1 MKREIVMLSLMGG
14 LMIGLW
20 GCGSSGT
27 ALPSEP
33 VAEVGSENA
42 SAYATEEILP
52 EVWYTADDLLEMWD
66 AGILS
71 KEKVVEMAEAGQM
84 NDATCREMISYIEQE
99 ERYAAI
105 IELIRTSDEGW
116 SVDDL
121 VELYYAGVIWRD
133 EVMEMAEAGEFSE
146 EISKDF
152 LFRIGWDEES
162 IAQFANNLYGGNS
175 VGNVDVAGLL
185 TTHVVEFK
193 DYDGYELRETIQL
206 SPIFTEDDI
215 EIAYALWGALGND
228 TSSFPSEESLYNTSY
243 LLREMRDSFGCNE
256 LEYIIGTYA
265 LENLTDGFPITSD
278 NPRSYQGAL
287 STKQVSAFDEEHDSN
302 ASHFI
307 NVRSVSVVMYLDGAT
322 YYGEGNS
329 TILSKA
335 KMYSDTWGPCTFIIA
350 LPNGSTPN
358 LPDGYRY
365 DKTLILSTGM
375 CFTDEYDPITLKYYT
390 KEVE

>member
-1 MKREIVMLSLMGG
+1 MTILLAGG
-14 LMIGLW
+14 LVLGLW

-33 VAEVGSENA
+33 VTDAEAENT
-42 SAYATEEILP
+42 SAYTTDDVLP

-66 AGILS
+66 AGNLT
-71 KEKVVEMAEAGQM
+71 KEDVVKMAEAGKM
-84 NDATCREMISYIEQE
+84 NDATFEEMISYIERE
-99 ERYAAI
+99 EEYAAR
-105 IELIRTSDEGW
+105 IETIRASDEGW
-116 SVDDL
+116 SVYDL
-121 VELYYAGVIWRD
+121 IDLYYAGALSKEAIA
-133 EVMEMAEAGEFSE
+133 EMAATGEIGSE
-146 EISKDF
+146 TFEEF
-152 LFRIGWDEES
+152 LARMEWSGES
-162 IAQFANNLYGGNS
+162 TMQSGENLNGESLAKN
-175 VGNVDVAGLL
+175 
-185 TTHVVEFK
+185 VVEELLAEYVIEFE
-193 DYDGYELRETIQL
+193 DFDGYKIRETIQL

-335 KMYSDTWGPCTFIIA
+335 KMYSDTWGPCAFIIA

-375 CFTDEYDPITLKYYT
+375 YFTDEYDPITLKYYT

>member
-1 MKREIVMLSLMGG
+1 MKKRFMTILLAGG
-14 LMIGLW
+14 LVLGLW

-33 VAEVGSENA
+33 VTDAEAENT
-42 SAYATEEILP
+42 SAYTTDDVLP

-66 AGILS
+66 AGNLT
-71 KEKVVEMAEAGQM
+71 KEDVVKMAEAGKM
-84 NDATCREMISYIEQE
+84 NDATFEEMISYIERE
-99 ERYAAI
+99 EEYAAR
-105 IELIRTSDEGW
+105 IETIRASDEGW
-116 SVDDL
+116 SVYDL
-121 VELYYAGVIWRD
+121 IDLYYAGALSKEAIA
-133 EVMEMAEAGEFSE
+133 EMAATGEIGSE
-146 EISKDF
+146 TFEEF
-152 LFRIGWDEES
+152 LARMEWSGES
-162 IAQFANNLYGGNS
+162 TMQSGENLNGESLAKN
-175 VGNVDVAGLL
+175 
-185 TTHVVEFK
+185 VVEELLAEYVIEFE
-193 DYDGYELRETIQL
+193 DFDGYKIRETIQL

-287 STKQVSAFDEEHDSN
+287 STKQVSAFDEEHDGN

-335 KMYSDTWGPCTFIIA
+335 KMYSDTWGPCAFVIA

-375 CFTDEYDPITLKYYT
+375 YFTDEYDPITLKYYT

>member
-1 MKREIVMLSLMGG
+1 MKKRFMTILLAGG
-14 LMIGLW
+14 LVLGLW

-33 VAEVGSENA
+33 VTDAEAENT
-42 SAYATEEILP
+42 SAYTTDDVLP

-66 AGILS
+66 AGNLT
-71 KEKVVEMAEAGQM
+71 KEDVVKMAEAGKM
-84 NDATCREMISYIEQE
+84 NDATFEEMISYIERE
-99 ERYAAI
+99 EEYAAR
-105 IELIRTSDEGW
+105 IETIRASDEGW
-116 SVDDL
+116 SVYDL
-121 VELYYAGVIWRD
+121 IDLYYAGALSKEAIA
-133 EVMEMAEAGEFSE
+133 EMAATGEIGSE
-146 EISKDF
+146 TFEEF
-152 LFRIGWDEES
+152 LARMEWSGES
-162 IAQFANNLYGGNS
+162 TMQSGENLNGESLAKN
-175 VGNVDVAGLL
+175 
-185 TTHVVEFK
+185 VVEELLAEYVIEFE
-193 DYDGYELRETIQL
+193 DFDGYKIRETIQL

-375 CFTDEYDPITLKYYT
+375 YFTDEYDPITLKYYT

>member
-1 MKREIVMLSLMGG
+1 MKRKVVMLSLLGG
-14 LMIGLW
+14 LTLGLW

-33 VAEVGSENA
+33 VVDAKAENA
-42 SAYATEEILP
+42 SAYTTDDILP

-66 AGILS
+66 AGTLT
-71 KEKVVEMAEAGQM
+71 KEDVVK
-84 NDATCREMISYIEQE
+84 
-99 ERYAAI
+99 
-105 IELIRTSDEGW
+105 
-116 SVDDL
+116 
-121 VELYYAGVIWRD
+121 
-133 EVMEMAEAGEFSE
+133 MAEAGEMNDATFEEMINYIEREEEYAARIDTIRASNE
-146 EISKDF
+146 GWSVYDLIDLYYAGALSKEAIAEMVAAGEISSETFEEF
-152 LFRIGWDEES
+152 LARMEWDGES
-162 IAQFANNLYGGNS
+162 TIQSGITSESEVFAKGTDMS
-175 VGNVDVAGLL
+175 GLL
-185 TTHVVEFK
+185 TEHIFEYT
-193 DYDGYELRETIQL
+193 DSDGYEIRETIQL

-335 KMYSDTWGPCTFIIA
+335 KMYSDTWGPCAFIIA

-375 CFTDEYDPITLKYYT
+375 YLTDEYDPITLKYYT

>member
-1 MKREIVMLSLMGG
+1 MKKRFMTILLAGG
-14 LMIGLW
+14 LVLGLW

-33 VAEVGSENA
+33 VTDAEAENT
-42 SAYATEEILP
+42 SAYTTDDVLP

-66 AGILS
+66 AGNLT
-71 KEKVVEMAEAGQM
+71 KEDVVKMAEAGKM
-84 NDATCREMISYIEQE
+84 NDATFEEMISYIERE
-99 ERYAAI
+99 EEYAAR
-105 IELIRTSDEGW
+105 IETIRASDEGW
-116 SVDDL
+116 SVYDL
-121 VELYYAGVIWRD
+121 VDLYYAGALSKEAIA
-133 EVMEMAEAGEFSE
+133 EMAATGEIGSE
-146 EISKDF
+146 TFEEF
-152 LFRIGWDEES
+152 LARMEWSGES
-162 IAQFANNLYGGNS
+162 TMQSGENLNGESLAKN
-175 VGNVDVAGLL
+175 
-185 TTHVVEFK
+185 VVEELLAEYVIEFE
-193 DYDGYELRETIQL
+193 DFDGYKIRETIQL

-215 EIAYALWGALGND
+215 EIACVLWGALGND

-335 KMYSDTWGPCTFIIA
+335 KMYSDTWGPCAFIIA

-375 CFTDEYDPITLKYYT
+375 YFTDEYDPITLKYYT

>member
-1 MKREIVMLSLMGG
+1 MAATGEI
-14 LMIGLW
+14 
-20 GCGSSGT
+20 
-27 ALPSEP
+27 
-33 VAEVGSENA
+33 GSE
-42 SAYATEEILP
+42 TFEEFLARM
-52 EVWYTADDLLEMWD
+52 EWSGESTMQSGENLNGESLA
-66 AGILS
+66 
-71 KEKVVEMAEAGQM
+71 KNVVEELLAE
-84 NDATCREMISYIEQE
+84 YVIEFE
-99 ERYAAI
+99 
-105 IELIRTSDEGW
+105 
-116 SVDDL
+116 
-121 VELYYAGVIWRD
+121 
-133 EVMEMAEAGEFSE
+133 
-146 EISKDF
+146 DF
-152 LFRIGWDEES
+152 
-162 IAQFANNLYGGNS
+162 
-175 VGNVDVAGLL
+175 
-185 TTHVVEFK
+185 
-193 DYDGYELRETIQL
+193 DGYKIRETIQL

-287 STKQVSAFDEEHDSN
+287 STKQVSAFDEEHDGN

-335 KMYSDTWGPCTFIIA
+335 KMYSDTWGPCAFVIA

-375 CFTDEYDPITLKYYT
+375 YFTDEYDPITLKYYT

>member
-1 MKREIVMLSLMGG
+1 MKKRFMTILLAGG
-14 LMIGLW
+14 LVLGLW

-33 VAEVGSENA
+33 VTDAEAENT
-42 SAYATEEILP
+42 SAYTTDDVLP

-66 AGILS
+66 AGNLT
-71 KEKVVEMAEAGQM
+71 KEDVVKMAEAGKM
-84 NDATCREMISYIEQE
+84 NDATFEEMISYIERE
-99 ERYAAI
+99 EEYAAR
-105 IELIRTSDEGW
+105 IETIRASDEGW
-116 SVDDL
+116 SVYDL
-121 VELYYAGVIWRD
+121 IDLYYAGALSKEAIA
-133 EVMEMAEAGEFSE
+133 EMAATGEIGSE
-146 EISKDF
+146 TFEEF
-152 LFRIGWDEES
+152 LARMEWSGES
-162 IAQFANNLYGGNS
+162 TMQSGENLNGESLAKN
-175 VGNVDVAGLL
+175 
-185 TTHVVEFK
+185 VVEELLAEYVIEFE
-193 DYDGYELRETIQL
+193 DFDGYKIRETIQL

-335 KMYSDTWGPCTFIIA
+335 KMYSDTWGPCAFIIA

-375 CFTDEYDPITLKYYT
+375 YFTDEYDPITLKYYT

>member
-1 MKREIVMLSLMGG
+1 MKKRFMTILLAGG
-14 LMIGLW
+14 LVLGLW

-33 VAEVGSENA
+33 VTDAEAENT
-42 SAYATEEILP
+42 SAYTTDDVLP

-66 AGILS
+66 AGNLT
-71 KEKVVEMAEAGQM
+71 KEDVVKMAEAGKM
-84 NDATCREMISYIEQE
+84 NDATFEEMISYIERE
-99 ERYAAI
+99 EEYAAR
-105 IELIRTSDEGW
+105 IETIRASDEGW
-116 SVDDL
+116 SVYDL
-121 VELYYAGVIWRD
+121 IDLYYAGALSKEAIA
-133 EVMEMAEAGEFSE
+133 EMAATGEIGSE
-146 EISKDF
+146 TFEEF
-152 LFRIGWDEES
+152 LARMEWSGES
-162 IAQFANNLYGGNS
+162 TMQSGENLNGESLAKN
-175 VGNVDVAGLL
+175 
-185 TTHVVEFK
+185 VVEELLAEYVIEFE
-193 DYDGYELRETIQL
+193 DFDGYKIRETIQL

-215 EIAYALWGALGND
+215 EIACVLWGALGND

-335 KMYSDTWGPCTFIIA
+335 KMYSDTWGPCAFIIA

-375 CFTDEYDPITLKYYT
+375 YFTDEYDPITLKYYT

>member
-1 MKREIVMLSLMGG
+1 MKKRFMTILLAGG
-14 LMIGLW
+14 LVLGLW

-33 VAEVGSENA
+33 VTDAEAENT
-42 SAYATEEILP
+42 SAYTTDDVLP

-66 AGILS
+66 AGNLT
-71 KEKVVEMAEAGQM
+71 KEDVVKMAEAGKM
-84 NDATCREMISYIEQE
+84 NDATFEEMISYIERE
-99 ERYAAI
+99 EEYAAR
-105 IELIRTSDEGW
+105 IETIRASDEGW
-116 SVDDL
+116 SVYDL
-121 VELYYAGVIWRD
+121 IDLYYAGALSKEAIA
-133 EVMEMAEAGEFSE
+133 EMAATGEIGSE
-146 EISKDF
+146 TFEEF
-152 LFRIGWDEES
+152 LARMEWSGES
-162 IAQFANNLYGGNS
+162 TMQSGENLNGESLAKN
-175 VGNVDVAGLL
+175 
-185 TTHVVEFK
+185 VVEELLAEYVIEFE
-193 DYDGYELRETIQL
+193 DFDGYKIRETIQL

-228 TSSFPSEESLYNTSY
+228 TSSFPSKESLYNTSY

-335 KMYSDTWGPCTFIIA
+335 KMYSDTWGPCAFIIA

-375 CFTDEYDPITLKYYT
+375 YFTDEYDPITLKYYT